1 MKKAVIYARVSSD
14 EQERQGFSIPAQI
27 KLLKDY
33 ARHNNIQIVKEF
45 TESETAKKSGRKEFN
60 AMVKYLKAS
69 KEVNTILVEKT
80 DRLYRNPSDYGL
92 IDEGKFE
99 LHFVKEHEIIN
110 DEASSHQKFI
120 HGLKVLMAKNFIDNL
135 REETRKGLKEKA
147 EEGIFPNRAP
157 YGYKN
162 VRNERGK
169 SIIEINPATAPFIK
183 RAFEIYSRGNI
194 SIKDTANQLVKEGFF
209 YRSYSPKISPG
220 ALEDIL
226 KNPFYTGMFR
236 FRGQLMQGIHTPL
249 VSNNL
254 FLQVQRAF
262 GKDNKPLYRK
272 HTFLL
277 GNFITCGDCGCSIV
291 AEIKKQKYIYYH
303 CTWAYGKDKCKN
315 HKYYNE
321 KELLDQLGNAVK
333 AVQLDNACRKKLLDA
348 IIELNNQEQNFQQE
362 SLKRL
367 NAEAEKVRKEIHA
380 IYQDKLDGLI
390 TTDQW
395 QAENELRQQR
405 LISIRARIEAF
416 DETNQKFMDDVNSI
430 LELLNDMYS
439 KYLQVSD
446 ENKVNLLKTLL
457 SNCTLKD
464 GKLSWTYKKP
474 FCYIAEK
481 AVSKN
486 IYHRVVEFRTWLLE
500 NVA

>member
-1 MKKAVIYARVSSD
+1 MKKAVLYARVSSD
-14 EQERQGFSIPAQI
+14 EQERQGFSIPAQV

-33 ARHNNIQIVKEF
+33 AKQNNIQIVKEF

-60 AMVKYLKAS
+60 DMVKYLKSS
-69 KEVNTILVEKT
+69 KDVNIILVEKT

-110 DEASSHQKFI
+110 DEASSHQKFV

-169 SIIEINPATAPFIK
+169 SVIEINSDTAPLIK
-183 RAFEIYSRGNI
+183 RAFEIYSSGNI
-194 SIKDTANQLVKEGFF
+194 SIKDTAEQLVKEGFS
-209 YRSYSPKISPG
+209 YRSYSPKITTG
-220 ALEDIL
+220 ALEDML

-236 FRGQLMQGIHTPL
+236 FRGQLMQGLHTPIITN
-249 VSNNL
+249 SL

-262 GKDNKPLYRK
+262 KKDNKPLYRK
-272 HTFLL
+272 HKFLL

-291 AEIKKQKYIYYH
+291 GEIKKQKYIYYR
-303 CTWAYGKDKCKN
+303 CTWAHGKDKCN
-315 HKYYNE
+315 NRRYHNE
-321 KELLDQLGNAVK
+321 KELLDQLGDAIK
-333 AVQLDNACRKKLLDA
+333 AIQLDNTCRKKLLDA
-348 IIELNNQEQNFQQE
+348 IIKLNNQEQSFQQE
-362 SLKRL
+362 NLKRL
-367 NAEAEKVRKEIHA
+367 NGEAEKVRKEIHA
-380 IYQDKLDGLI
+380 IYQDKLDGII
-390 TTDQW
+390 TTDHW
-395 QAENELRQQR
+395 QVENELRQQR
-405 LISIRARIEAF
+405 LIAIRARIEAF
-416 DETNQKFMDDVNSI
+416 DETNQKFMNEINSVI
-430 LELLNDMYS
+430 ELLNNTYS
-439 KYLQVSD
+439 KYLQASD
-446 ENKVNLLKTLL
+446 ENKVNLLKSLL
-457 SNCTLKD
+457 SNCSLKD

-481 AVSKN
+481 AVFKN
-486 IYHRVVEFRTWLLE
+486 IYPGCDS
-500 NVA
+500 NA